1 MKCLLCYEWVKL
13 PRNNLPLGKGVM
25 GAWAKLAA
33 RVAYRKGTAK
43 YCGYENEVNAG
54 MWAGGVVGLKSILGI
69 KNRKKALAMLDEL
82 VRLGLVSYTLDEKTK
97 KLELT
102 LPDWV
107 HNCDGSECM
116 SNSVYVTE
124 GYGFLCIPRNIT
136 ERLVEQNYT
145 FEESDA
151 WLDLWCHTVHC
162 DFSNAFSFAAP
173 TVQYGKEGSILTLE
187 TLGKRWNWEKT
198 KVWRF
203 MRKHQD
209 TFALRR
215 LPGSFGCVIFNAQYP
230 DDQEYSVPESDDVI
244 RIWNE
249 MRETNENT
257 HIIRKP
263 ARFVARISRIFLDS
277 LQKYQDFYFQK
288 SRVALFAPIIRAYL
302 SHSNC
307 KNIYDCRSSNYIPPP
322 SAKSQSVVD
331 LTQIMR
337 GCFVFG

>member
-13 PRNNLPLGKGVM
+13 PRNNLPVGKGVM
-25 GAWAKLAA
+25 GAWAKLAS

-69 KNRKKALAMLDEL
+69 KNRTKALAVLDEL

-102 LPDWV
+102 LSDWV
-107 HNCDGSECM
+107 HNCDGSDCM

-145 FEESDA
+145 FEEADA
-151 WLDLWCHTVHC
+151 WLDLWCHTVHF

-173 TVQYGKEGSILTLE
+173 AVQYGKEGSILTLE

-230 DDQEYSVPESDDVI
+230 DDKEYSVPESDDVTSKPI
-244 RIWNE
+244 SIASSESIMANPEITATIASTINVIFANPLIFPPMLSYTVMTSFFE
-249 MRETNENT
+249 M
-257 HIIRKP
+257 IP
-263 ARFVARISRIFLDS
+263 F
-277 LQKYQDFYFQK
+277 YQSFK
-288 SRVALFAPIIRAYL
+288 T
-302 SHSNC
+302 
-307 KNIYDCRSSNYIPPP
+307 NYI
-322 SAKSQSVVD
+322 K
-331 LTQIMR
+331 L
-337 GCFVFG
+337 